1 MLDRHDSL
9 RREVHMETSFGRSRT
24 APAAAHPRTIV
35 VGVDPTGSSRGAEF
49 WAAEE
54 ADQTRSPIRFVT
66 AFRPFDGPSEP
77 GPAATLPEPLW
88 LDTDAWRVPGDPTD
102 VLVEQAGDAALLV
115 VGRRDTSRLA
125 HTPVGSTSFAV
136 AGRCTVPVVV
146 VPQRWVQAPRSSA
159 PIVVGV
165 AGPDLPSASGLA
177 DSTDEDVLAFAC
189 ARAARLRVPLIV
201 VSAWAIPALLA
212 WSPGD
217 STRCRTDNERAL
229 ERLLEPWR
237 AEYPETEIVAHCVAE
252 TSKQA
257 LLDAVEVAQLTVVGR
272 HTARHNGGFSFGATA
287 RGVVHHATHPVAV
300 VPVTPPRDLV
310 AGG

>member
-1 MLDRHDSL
+1 
-9 RREVHMETSFGRSRT
+9 METSFGRSRT

-66 AFRPFDGPSEP
+66 AVRPADGASVRDP
-77 GPAATLPEPLW
+77 GPVTTPLRTQW
-88 LDTDAWRVPGDPTD
+88 IDTHSRSVPGDPAD
-102 VLVEQAGDAALLV
+102 VLVEAAGDAALLV

-125 HTPVGSTSFAV
+125 LSPVGSTSFAV
-136 AGRCTVPVVV
+136 AGRSSVPVVV

-177 DSTDEDVLAFAC
+177 DSTDEEVLAFAC
-189 ARAARLRVPLIV
+189 ARAARLRVPLVV
-201 VSAWAIPALLA
+201 VSAWEIPALLA

-217 STRCRTDNERAL
+217 IARCRTDNELAL

-237 AEYPETEIVAHCVAE
+237 AEYPEAEIVAHCVAE
-252 TSKQA
+252 TAKQA

-272 HTARHNGGFSFGATA
+272 HTARHKAGFSFGATA